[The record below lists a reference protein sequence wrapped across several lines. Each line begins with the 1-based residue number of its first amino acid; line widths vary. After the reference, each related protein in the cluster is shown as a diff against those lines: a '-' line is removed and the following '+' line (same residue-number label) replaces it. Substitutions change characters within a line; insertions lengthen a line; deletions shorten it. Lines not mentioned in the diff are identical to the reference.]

1 MNNHSEES
9 NKRES
14 NISEDNNSTNKEQ
27 SDVPLE
33 LLLDDNNE
41 NICNLKKNEKDKKQV
56 QNILMLNKPEKK
68 KIKKNTISSVLIN
81 ILFFLNFLIFADIS
95 IIDIIFQII
104 NPNGI
109 NPYLIDDLLIII
121 LPSILI
127 AVFINSD
134 KCIKYST
141 ILQVIVSSIIVI
153 ILIGSY
159 IADNIIFFKYFYEK
173 NKSPNYIRDF
183 YLSYIIIKFSC
194 LGLGIIFII
203 IIGCRLLIISKEKR
217 EEEINSIQ
225 LSPLLFSPD
234 N

>member
-1 MNNHSEES
+1 MNNHSE
-9 NKRES
+9 ES

-41 NICNLKKNEKDKKQV
+41 NICNSKKNEKDKKQV

-68 KIKKNTISSVLIN
+68 IIKKNTISSVLIN
-81 ILFFLNFLIFADIS
+81 ILYFLNFLIFADIS

-104 NPNGI
+104 NPNGL

-121 LPSILI
+121 LPPILI
-127 AVFINSD
+127 GVFINSD

-141 ILQVIVSSIIVI
+141 ILRVIVTSIIVI
-153 ILIGSY
+153 ILIGGY

-225 LSPLLFSPD
+225 LSPLFFSPD

>member
-1 MNNHSEES
+1 MNNHSE
-9 NKRES
+9 ES

-41 NICNLKKNEKDKKQV
+41 NICNSKKNEKDKKQV

-68 KIKKNTISSVLIN
+68 IIKKNTISSVLIN
-81 ILFFLNFLIFADIS
+81 ILYFLNFLIFADIS

-121 LPSILI
+121 LPPILI
-127 AVFINSD
+127 GVFINSD

-141 ILQVIVSSIIVI
+141 ILRVIVTSIIVI
-153 ILIGSY
+153 ILIGGY

-225 LSPLLFSPD
+225 LSPLFFSPD

>member
-109 NPYLIDDLLIII
+109 NPYLIDDLLIIYY
-121 LPSILI
+121 
-127 AVFINSD
+127 INRWL
-134 KCIKYST
+134 Y
-141 ILQVIVSSIIVI
+141 
-153 ILIGSY
+153 
-159 IADNIIFFKYFYEK
+159 
-173 NKSPNYIRDF
+173 R
-183 YLSYIIIKFSC
+183 
-194 LGLGIIFII
+194 
-203 IIGCRLLIISKEKR
+203 
-217 EEEINSIQ
+217 
-225 LSPLLFSPD
+225 
-234 N
+234 

>member
-1 MNNHSEES
+1 MNNHSE
-9 NKRES
+9 ES

-41 NICNLKKNEKDKKQV
+41 NICNSKKNEKDKKQV

-68 KIKKNTISSVLIN
+68 IIKKNTISSVLIN
-81 ILFFLNFLIFADIS
+81 ILYFLNFLIFADIS

-104 NPNGI
+104 NPNGL

-121 LPSILI
+121 LPPILI
-127 AVFINSD
+127 GVFINSD

-141 ILQVIVSSIIVI
+141 ILRVIVTSIIVI
-153 ILIGSY
+153 ILIGGY

-225 LSPLLFSPD
+225 LSSLFFSPD